1 MSETTTVLPG
11 SLNDLKLTNSERT
24 VFWEFNLRNLVDEA
38 SDCENP
44 ASMELAKQV
53 IDSFDNAEAPA
64 LFALRQHIIHAGSKY
79 CDSIGEISTDTGE
92 QITELIAQT
101 IERPS
106 DLKNDPQSVNRWAN
120 DSEMYN
126 PLFRTS
132 PADLLKLVMAEQKRA
147 ELLDNIS
154 SMSSAQG
161 AELCQA
167 IQEVLEQHSKALE
180 NTLADLS
187 RDIVKAVAAIN

>member
-11 SLNDLKLTNSERT
+11 NLNDLKLANSERT
-24 VFWEFNLRNLVDEA
+24 VFWEFNLRNLVEEA
-38 SDCENP
+38 SDYENP

-53 IDSFDNAEAPA
+53 IDSFDNAEAPK

-92 QITELIAQT
+92 QITELITQT
-101 IERPS
+101 IESPS
-106 DLKNDPQSVNRWAN
+106 DLKTDPQSVNRWSN

-126 PLFRTS
+126 PLFGTS
-132 PADLLKLVMAEQKRA
+132 PADLLKLVMAQQERT
-147 ELLDNIS
+147 ELLDNIA
-154 SMSSAQG
+154 SMNSAQG

-167 IQEVLEQHSKALE
+167 IRDVLEQHSNALE

-187 RDIVKAVAAIN
+187 RDIVKAVATIN

>member
-1 MSETTTVLPG
+1 MSKTTTVLPG
-11 SLNDLKLTNSERT
+11 SLSDLKLANSERT
-24 VFWEFNLRNLVDEA
+24 IFWQFNLRNLVEEA
-38 SDCENP
+38 SDSENP
-44 ASMELAKQV
+44 ASMKLAKQV
-53 IDSFDNAEAPA
+53 IESFDNAEAPA
-64 LFALRQHIIHAGSKY
+64 LFALRQHIIHAGSQY

-101 IERPS
+101 IESPS
-106 DLKNDPQSVNRWAN
+106 NLKNDPQSVNRWAN

-126 PLFRTS
+126 PLFGTS
-132 PADLLKLVMAEQKRA
+132 PADLLKLVMVEQKRA
-147 ELLDNIS
+147 EVLDNIS

-161 AELCQA
+161 TELCQA

-187 RDIVKAVAAIN
+187 RDIVKAVDAIN

>member
-1 MSETTTVLPG
+1 MPKATTGLPG
-11 SLNDLKLTNSERT
+11 NLNDLKLANSERT
-24 VFWEFNLRNLVDEA
+24 IFWKFSLRNLVEEA
-38 SDCENP
+38 SDCEDP

-64 LFALRQHIIHAGSKY
+64 LFALRQHIIHAGSEY
-79 CDSIGEISTDTGE
+79 CDSIGDISTDTGE
-92 QITELIAQT
+92 QITELITQT
-101 IERPS
+101 IESPD
-106 DLKNDPQSVNRWAN
+106 DLKTDPQSVNRWAN

-132 PADLLKLVMAEQKRA
+132 PADLLKLVMAQQERT

-154 SMSSAQG
+154 SMNSAQG
-161 AELCQA
+161 AELCRA
-167 IQEVLEQHSKALE
+167 IQEALEQHSNALE

-187 RDIVKAVAAIN
+187 RNIVKAVVAIN

>member
-1 MSETTTVLPG
+1 MAETTTALPG
-11 SLNDLKLTNSERT
+11 NLNDLKLANSERT
-24 VFWEFNLRNLVDEA
+24 IFWEFSLRNLVDQA

-53 IDSFDNAEAPA
+53 IDNFDNAEAPA
-64 LFALRQHIIHAGSKY
+64 LFALRQHIIYAGSAY
-79 CDSIGEISTDTGE
+79 CDSIGEMSTDTGE

-101 IERPS
+101 IESPS
-106 DLKNDPQSVNRWAN
+106 DLKTDPQSVNRWAN

-126 PLFRTS
+126 PLFKTS
-132 PADLLKLVMAEQKRA
+132 PADLLKLVMAQEERT

-154 SMSSAQG
+154 SMNSAQG
-161 AELCQA
+161 AELCHV
-167 IQEVLEQHSKALE
+167 IQKVMEQHSNALE